1 METLDRIVHAAKLA
15 RARIVLCEGEDLRV
29 LRAGIRSAQEGT
41 ARVIMVGQRRR
52 IEALAATGNLDLSRL
67 SLVDPAESGVAP
79 QYAMELHALRQ
90 HKGMTL
96 GDAQKAVLGPLCY
109 ANMMVRMGD
118 ADGLVAGAVHTTK
131 EVVRNAIQIIG
142 LHPSFKLVSS
152 FFLMLCCEPA
162 HSRSGAFIFSDCALV
177 VDPDADELAQIA
189 MAAADSARRLLSQPP
204 RLAMLT
210 FSTNGSAEHSAV
222 TKVVRAARMVK
233 ARCPDLAIDEDVQVD
248 AALVAEIAQRK
259 MPGSAVKGSA
269 NVLVFPNLEAGNIG
283 YKLVERLG
291 GATAVGPVLQG
302 LTKPVSDLS
311 RGCNEDD
318 IFNVIAVT
326 GLGAGTVSGLQQPGL
341 GIDGDRCR
349 RSALEKVDL
358 R

>member
-15 RARIVLCEGEDLRV
+15 PARIVLCEGEDLRV

-41 ARVIMVGQRRR
+41 AQVVMVGARPR
-52 IEALAATGNLDLSRL
+52 IEACAATWNLDLSRL
-67 SLVDPAESGVAP
+67 SVVDPAESRVAP
-79 QYAMELHALRQ
+79 EYAMKLHALRQ

-96 GDAQKAVLGPLCY
+96 DDAQKAVLGPLCY
-109 ANMMVRMGD
+109 ANMMVRMGH
-118 ADGLVAGAVHTTK
+118 ADGVVAGAVHTTT
-131 EVVRNAIQIIG
+131 EVVRHAIQIIG

-152 FFLMLCCEPA
+152 FFLMLCCEPS

-177 VDPDADELAQIA
+177 VDPDAEELAEIA
-189 MAAADSARRLLSQPP
+189 MAAADSARRLLPHEP

-222 TKVVRAARMVK
+222 AKVVQAARLVK

-259 MPGSAVKGSA
+259 MPGSAVKGLA

-283 YKLVERLG
+283 YKLLERLG
-291 GATAVGPVLQG
+291 GATAVGPILQG

-311 RGCNEDD
+311 RGCSEDD

-326 GLGAGTVSGLQQPGL
+326 GLGVRTDSELRHSSQGT
-341 GIDGDRCR
+341 DGDRCHC
-349 RSALEKVDL
+349 S
-358 R
+358 